1 MIRSLVRALDD
12 RLGAAPFLRS
22 ALRKAFPDHWSFML
36 GELAAYCFIFILLS
50 GTYLTFF
57 FHPSD
62 ARVVYHGTAVPSLD
76 GRTMTDAY
84 ASVLKLSFETQVGL
98 LIRQA
103 HHWCALVFAAAAI
116 THMGR
121 IFFTGAF
128 RKPRDLNWP
137 IGLTLLLLVMAD
149 GFTGYSL
156 PDDQLSGAGLKIA
169 QSIALSI
176 PVIGSWVAWLFFG
189 GNIPST
195 ETTNRLFAIHI
206 LFVPLALAALLT
218 LHVAILWRQKHTQ
231 FPGEGRRE
239 NNVKGSPLW
248 PTYTVKSLAL
258 MMGTFGV
265 LLLLGGFVQINPI
278 WLYGPYVPWTVSSP
292 AQPDWYVGWLDGA
305 LRVGPPLA
313 IHLGPYTISALFWP
327 GVALPAALFAILYA
341 WPWIERAL
349 QRDHAEHELLQFPWQ
364 NPMRTAFGVAVLT
377 FTAMLL
383 LAGSDDIQAR
393 MLRISVQQLA
403 WFYRIA
409 VWVLPL
415 LAAAIAVRICRE
427 LQARHAY
434 EGDHP
439 ARVVLKRGEEGGYE
453 EERTLIPR

>member
-1 MIRSLVRALDD
+1 VIRALVRALDD

-36 GELAAYCFIFILLS
+36 GELAAYCFVFILLS

-62 ARVVYHGTAVPSLD
+62 THVVYQGTAVPSLD
-76 GRTMTDAY
+76 GRTMTDAF
-84 ASVLKLSFETQVGL
+84 ASVLKISFETRVGL

-103 HHWCALVFAAAAI
+103 HHWCALVFAAAIIA
-116 THMGR
+116 HMAR

-128 RKPRDLNWP
+128 RKPREINWI

-169 QSIALSI
+169 QSIALGI
-176 PVIGSWVAWLFFG
+176 PLIGSWLAWLFFG
-189 GNIPST
+189 GAFPST
-195 ETTNRLFAIHI
+195 EVTNRLFSIHI
-206 LFVPLALAALLT
+206 LFIPLALAGLIA
-218 LHVAILWRQKHTQ
+218 LHVAILWHQKHTQ

-248 PTYTVKSLAL
+248 PTYAVKSLAL
-258 MMGTFGV
+258 MAGTFGV
-265 LLLLGGFVQINPI
+265 LLLLGGFVEINPV
-278 WLYGPYVPWTVSSP
+278 WEYGPYVPWTVSSP

-305 LRVGPPLA
+305 LRVAPPWAL
-313 IHLGPYTISALFWP
+313 HLGPYTISALFWP
-327 GVALPAALFAILYA
+327 GVVVPGVFFAFLYA
-341 WPWIERAL
+341 WPWLERRL
-349 QRDHAEHELLQFPWQ
+349 QPDTKEHELLEFPWQ
-364 NPMRTAFGVAVLT
+364 NPLRTAVGVAALT
-377 FTAMLL
+377 FAALLL

-393 MLRISVQQLA
+393 MLKISVQSLA
-403 WFYRIA
+403 QAYRFG
-409 VWVLPL
+409 VWLLPPI
-415 LAAAIAVRICRE
+415 AAAIAWRVCLE

-434 EGDHP
+434 EADHP
-439 ARVVLKRGEEGGYE
+439 ERVVLKRNESGGYE
-453 EERTLIPR
+453 EEETLIP